1 MDIKKV
7 QRTIDRFLKDFNN
20 ESYPT
25 GILAGQICQLA
36 EAECQQRIERIFKDG
51 DNLINTYMFG
61 DGSFINFSDGWRT
74 LKDAEMID
82 NINKVNDYWKVE
94 CQQRIE
100 RIKEEIEKLG
110 ATTSGLIII
119 DPGKK
124 GWRDFWKQ
132 EGIENNGISV

>member
-74 LKDAEMID
+74 LIKKQEHLAKDLE
-82 NINKVNDYWKVE
+82 V
-94 CQQRIE
+94 E

-124 GWRDFWKQ
+124 GWQDFWKQ
-132 EGIENNGISV
+132 EGIK